1 MARCGAKA
9 IQYRTLTCSLTNR
22 SSLGSRLASQARNLK
37 QYGELPDTVK
47 VNENETAYG
56 EESGDDVLFEED
68 EIDDI

>member
-1 MARCGAKA
+1 
-9 IQYRTLTCSLTNR
+9 
-22 SSLGSRLASQARNLK
+22 
-37 QYGELPDTVK
+37 LPDTVK

>member
-9 IQYRTLTCSLTNR
+9 IQHRTLANNSTNR
-22 SSLGSRLASQARNLK
+22 SSLGYRLAPQARNLK